1 MNVYIPIIPG
11 LRLCVLRSF
20 YCFFCLKLQAWS
32 TANDFYID
40 EGLQWKTCESGG
52 GPSNL
57 WQLLP
62 SNTREHMGTRNIWEQ
77 LFSWLIFFGQRWQIL
92 DTGHRQEFLRKAAS
106 QVAQMDSWHWNTR
119 RLSGCPC
126 TFGGRSSRG
135 KRHWLTSLKYAILD
149 IFWSKVHDLLSRDW
163 FAKILQN
170 RFLTRFKEL
179 VWWFDCTHRIHGAAI
194 YGNMDPINI
203 PPMLAYIPA
212 HTSTMDPMGYT
223 KWFDWSLCAS
233 VDLQTLLL
241 RTSLL
246 LLSTWLRQCRQGPDF
261 GWPRRAMA
269 IQKVEAPYV
278 QWLGTR
284 VFAYFALPMGSMYA
298 IDGNIY
304 HQYTPN
310 VSIYTIH
317 GSYGL

>member
-1 MNVYIPIIPG
+1 MSWYCRTSHDVSWCFMICHGIAGHFMMFHDVSWYVMVLQAIPWCFRMFHEIVYSCLSTAWHCWRPGVAAAHGAPPIFGCRSRELHQGGDQKHVELLSLLTKRKRKHGYMASYDHFFYIFILVVIFFSECIYIYIYP
-11 LRLCVLRSF
+11 LYPVLDYVVIRSF

-62 SNTREHMGTRNIWEQ
+62 SNTREHIGTRNIIWEQ

-135 KRHWLTSLKYAILD
+135 KRHW
-149 IFWSKVHDLLSRDW
+149 H
-163 FAKILQN
+163 
-170 RFLTRFKEL
+170 
-179 VWWFDCTHRIHGAAI
+179 
-194 YGNMDPINI
+194 
-203 PPMLAYIPA
+203 
-212 HTSTMDPMGYT
+212 
-223 KWFDWSLCAS
+223 
-233 VDLQTLLL
+233 
-241 RTSLL
+241 
-246 LLSTWLRQCRQGPDF
+246 
-261 GWPRRAMA
+261 
-269 IQKVEAPYV
+269 
-278 QWLGTR
+278 
-284 VFAYFALPMGSMYA
+284 
-298 IDGNIY
+298 
-304 HQYTPN
+304 
-310 VSIYTIH
+310 
-317 GSYGL
+317 